1 MPEATPPSE
10 GPAPRTTAELL
21 ARYDK
26 PGPRYTSYPTA
37 VSFHE
42 GFTEADYRDRLAR
55 ADAYGDE
62 PLSLYAHLPF
72 CQERCLYCGC
82 NVIITPHRAV
92 AAPYLTRIA
101 QELDLLAGCL
111 PHRRKLSQ
119 MHWGGGTPTYYT
131 PEQMVTLFQAVTER
145 FEFTGDAEIGVE
157 VDPRVTSF
165 EHIDALTALG
175 LNRLSAGVQ
184 DFDLTVQEAVHRVQS
199 FEATLALVE
208 HARSRGIRSTNLDLI
223 FGLPYQTL
231 ASFGRTLEQVLVIR
245 PERLAVYSFAF
256 VPWIKGHM
264 KHLPP
269 ESLPG
274 PELKLDL
281 LALAIEVLTGAG
293 YRAIGMDHFAL
304 PDDELALAA
313 DKGTLSRNFMGYT
326 VQSARDMVAVGIS
339 SIGDVQG
346 AFVQNVKK
354 LVTYDAA
361 IDAGRFPVER
371 GYALSDDDTL
381 RRRVI
386 TELMCNARLD
396 TAAIER
402 AFGLAFAATFA
413 GELAELAAPGGLVD
427 DGMVV
432 LTPGWIRLT
441 PLGRR
446 FVRNVAM
453 VFDRHLRESK
463 GGDRPVFSRTV

>member
-1 MPEATPPSE
+1 
-10 GPAPRTTAELL
+10 L
-21 ARYDK
+21 
-26 PGPRYTSYPTA
+26 
-37 VSFHE
+37 
-42 GFTEADYRDRLAR
+42 R
-55 ADAYGDE
+55 ADAHANE

-82 NVIITPHRAV
+82 NVIITPHRSV
-92 AAPYLTRIA
+92 AAPYLDRIVS
-101 QELDLLAGCL
+101 ELDLLARHL

-119 MHWGGGTPTYYT
+119 MHWGGGTPTYYE
-131 PEQMVTLFQAVTER
+131 PEQMVALFKAVTER
-145 FEFTGDAEIGVE
+145 FEFTKDAEIGVE

-184 DFDLTVQEAVHRVQS
+184 DFAPDVQAAVHRVQS
-199 FEATLALVE
+199 FESTKALVE
-208 HARSRGIRSTNLDLI
+208 HARTRGIRSTNLDLI

-231 ASFGRTLEQVLVIR
+231 DGFRRTLEQVLEIR

-264 KHLPP
+264 RHLPP

-281 LALAIEVLTGAG
+281 LALAIDVFTGSG

-304 PDDELALAA
+304 PDDEMALAA

-354 LVTYDAA
+354 LSTYNAA
-361 IDAGRFPVER
+361 IDAGRFPIER
-371 GYALSDDDTL
+371 GYALSEDDE
-381 RRRVI
+381 RRRWLI
-386 TELMCNARLD
+386 TEIMCNARVEM
-396 TAAIER
+396 AAFER
-402 AFGLAFAATFA
+402 RFGASFGDTFA
-413 GELAELAAPGGLVD
+413 DELRDLAAKGGLID
-427 DGMVV
+427 DGMVQ
-432 LTPGWIRLT
+432 LDAGWIRLT

-463 GGDRPVFSRTV
+463 SGDRPVFSRTV

>member
-1 MPEATPPSE
+1 MTAPQPEGAQ
-10 GPAPRTTAELL
+10 APRTTAELL
-21 ARYDK
+21 ARYDR

-42 GFTEADYRDRLAR
+42 GVGEAEYRDRLAR
-55 ADAYGDE
+55 ADVLSAE

-82 NVIITPHRAV
+82 NVIITPHMSV
-92 AAPYLTRIA
+92 AAPYLTQIVK
-101 QELDLLAGCL
+101 ELDLLAGHL
-111 PHRRKLSQ
+111 PHRRKVSQ

-131 PEQMVTLFQAVTER
+131 PAQMVALFKAITER
-145 FEFTGDAEIGVE
+145 FEFTADAEIGVE
-157 VDPRVTSF
+157 VDPRVTTF
-165 EHIDALTALG
+165 EHLDALTALG

-184 DFDLTVQEAVHRVQS
+184 DFDLAVQKAVHRVQS
-199 FEATLALVE
+199 FDDTKALVE
-208 HARSRGIRSTNLDLI
+208 HARKRGIRSTNLDLI

-231 ASFGRTLEQVLVIR
+231 ASFRTTLERVLDIR

-281 LALAIEVLTGAG
+281 LALAIEVFTGAG

-354 LVTYDAA
+354 ISTYNAA
-361 IDAGRFPVER
+361 LDAGRFPVER
-371 GYALSDDDTL
+371 GYVLSEDDE
-381 RRRVI
+381 RRRAII
-386 TELMCNARLD
+386 TEIMCNARLD

-402 AFGLAFAATFA
+402 RFGLDFAATFA
-413 GELAELAAPGGLVD
+413 EEMKELSAPGGLVD
-427 DGMVV
+427 DGLVE
-432 LTPGWIRLT
+432 LSPGSIRLT
-441 PLGRR
+441 PPGRR

-453 VFDRHLRESK
+453 VFDRHLREAK

>member
-1 MPEATPPSE
+1 MTEPTS
-10 GPAPRTTAELL
+10 RITAEQI
-21 ARYDK
+21 ARYDR

-37 VSFHE
+37 ISFHE
-42 GFTEADYRDRLAR
+42 GFTEADYIERLAR
-55 ADAYGDE
+55 ADAHADE

-92 AAPYLTRIA
+92 AAPYLTQIVK
-101 QELDLLAGCL
+101 ELDLLAARL

-119 MHWGGGTPTYYT
+119 MHWGGGTPTYYE
-131 PEQMVTLFQAVTER
+131 PEQMVALWKAVTDR
-145 FEFTGDAEIGVE
+145 FEFTPDAELGVE

-165 EHIDALTALG
+165 EHIDALSELG

-184 DFDLTVQEAVHRVQS
+184 DFAPEVQEAVHRVQS
-199 FEATLALVE
+199 FEATKALVE
-208 HARSRGIRSTNLDLI
+208 HARKRGIKSTNLDLI
-223 FGLPYQTL
+223 FGLPYQTVDG
-231 ASFGRTLEQVLVIR
+231 FRRTLEQVLEIR

-274 PELKLDL
+274 PNLKLEL
-281 LALAIEVLTGAG
+281 LATAIDVFTGAG
-293 YRAIGMDHFAL
+293 YKAIGMDHFAL
-304 PDDELALAA
+304 PEDEMALAA

-354 LVTYDAA
+354 LSTYNAA

-371 GYALSDDDTL
+371 GYALTEDDTL
-381 RRRVI
+381 RRHVI
-386 TELMCNARLD
+386 TEIMCNARLD
-396 TAAIER
+396 TADVER
-402 AFGLAFAATFA
+402 RFGLPFATAFAT
-413 GELAELAAPGGLVD
+413 EMAELTAKGGLVD
-427 DGMVV
+427 DGLVE
-432 LTPGWIRLT
+432 LSPGWIRLT

-453 VFDRHLRESK
+453 VFDRHLRETKASE
-463 GGDRPVFSRTV
+463 RPVFSRTV